1 MKAGEYYA
9 EDPKV
14 MQVVKLG
21 RELITNCENGTLFAG
36 NDDESYELWNA
47 AVTAGNRMTT
57 YGMVW
62 SNFKSMTQLNKIERK
77 AVLTYL
83 SSIIFILLML
93 YLLFLIVLSRISVYY
108 HATFCALCTYLIE
121 YTMFYL

>member
-21 RELITNCENGTLFAG
+21 QRLITACENGELFPG
-36 NDDESYELWNA
+36 NDDKSYELWNA

-57 YGMVW
+57 YGMPW
-62 SNFKSMTQLNKIERK
+62 SNFKSISQLDKIQKE
-77 AVLTYL
+77 AVL
-83 SSIIFILLML
+83 
-93 YLLFLIVLSRISVYY
+93 
-108 HATFCALCTYLIE
+108 
-121 YTMFYL
+121 FYLNNQS

>member
-1 MKAGEYYA
+1 MPLYFSYNELTLNKEKVMKTGEYYA

-14 MQVVKLG
+14 MQVVRLG
-21 RELITNCENGTLFAG
+21 QELITACENGELFPG

-62 SNFKSMTQLNKIERK
+62 SSFKSVNQLNKIQKK

-83 SSIIFILLML
+83 DSKKK
-93 YLLFLIVLSRISVYY
+93 
-108 HATFCALCTYLIE
+108 
-121 YTMFYL
+121 

>member
-14 MQVVKLG
+14 MQVVRLG
-21 RELITNCENGTLFAG
+21 QELITNCENGTLFAG

-47 AVTAGNRMTT
+47 AVTAGNLMTT

-62 SNFKSMTQLNKIERK
+62 SNFKSLEQLDKIQKK
-77 AVLTYL
+77 AVMHYL
-83 SSIIFILLML
+83 NNKKKGD
-93 YLLFLIVLSRISVYY
+93 
-108 HATFCALCTYLIE
+108 
-121 YTMFYL
+121 

>member
-14 MQVVKLG
+14 MQVVRLG
-21 RELITNCENGTLFAG
+21 QELITKCENGELFPD

-47 AVTAGNRMTT
+47 AVTAGNKMTT

-62 SNFKSMTQLNKIERK
+62 RSFKSMSQLNNIQKK
-77 AVLTYL
+77 AVLMYL
-83 SSIIFILLML
+83 NQKDKS
-93 YLLFLIVLSRISVYY
+93 
-108 HATFCALCTYLIE
+108 
-121 YTMFYL
+121 

>member
-21 RELITNCENGTLFAG
+21 RDLITKCENGELFPG

-62 SNFKSMTQLNKIERK
+62 SNFKSMTQLSKIERK

-83 SSIIFILLML
+83 NQKKEL
-93 YLLFLIVLSRISVYY
+93 
-108 HATFCALCTYLIE
+108 
-121 YTMFYL
+121 

>member
-14 MQVVKLG
+14 MQVVRLG
-21 RELITNCENGTLFAG
+21 QELITACENGTLFAG

-47 AVTAGNRMTT
+47 AVTAGNKMTT

-62 SNFKSMTQLNKIERK
+62 SNFKSLSQLDKVQKK
-77 AVLTYL
+77 AVVTYL
-83 SSIIFILLML
+83 NQKKES
-93 YLLFLIVLSRISVYY
+93 
-108 HATFCALCTYLIE
+108 
-121 YTMFYL
+121 

>member
-14 MQVVKLG
+14 MQVVRLG
-21 RELITNCENGTLFAG
+21 QELISACENGELFPG

-62 SNFKSMTQLNKIERK
+62 SNFKSLEQLDKIQKK
-77 AVLTYL
+77 AVMHYL
-83 SSIIFILLML
+83 NNKKK
-93 YLLFLIVLSRISVYY
+93 
-108 HATFCALCTYLIE
+108 
-121 YTMFYL
+121 

>member
-47 AVTAGNRMTT
+47 AVTAGNKLVTIGTT
-57 YGMVW
+57 W
-62 SNFKSMTQLNKIERK
+62 TSFKSFSDLNDMETE
-77 AVLTYL
+77 AVYTYL
-83 SSIIFILLML
+83 DEYGIDHPSIP
-93 YLLFLIVLSRISVYY
+93 
-108 HATFCALCTYLIE
+108 IE
-121 YTMFYL
+121 F